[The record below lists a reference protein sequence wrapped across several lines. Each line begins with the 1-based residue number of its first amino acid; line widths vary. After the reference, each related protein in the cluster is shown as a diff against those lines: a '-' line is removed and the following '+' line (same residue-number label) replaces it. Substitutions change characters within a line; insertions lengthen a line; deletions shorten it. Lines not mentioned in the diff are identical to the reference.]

1 METRR
6 YATCRYRLILKI
18 AGCDRTRMTLLPI
31 SLPDRQWQHS
41 LVDLLSDRTP
51 PLRRLAAIG
60 AAMAALTGVE
70 LWLWTQYGS
79 QPWAVTASNVAIEG
93 CFAAAGML
101 AWRLRPR
108 SRTGPWMLVMA
119 LALSIANLNTG
130 FAYATEMPGREVTV
144 LLGLPAYWMQ
154 FVVGARLF
162 LTYPT
167 GRLTSVSDRRMVA
180 VGFAVSLVGAVLL
193 LLTKTPLP
201 LCAEWCGRSPLAV
214 TSDPGLYLSIR
225 TVLLIFWIVLAA
237 IVLVIVARRTIRA
250 APRRRR
256 ALTLM
261 TGAAAFT
268 ILLLLAQQLRLI
280 AIYAAGATS
289 PVADYLGIGMGWA
302 AVVALPVAFLLG
314 LLRERLEFASV
325 GSLVGELASVS
336 ADRVETALREVL
348 RDPGLRMAFPIPG
361 GLLDASGQP
370 FEPEPDQASM
380 PLGDPPVAILFHDPE
395 LAEQRDLLGAA
406 GAAAR
411 LALDNARLNAE
422 VRAQLTEIR
431 AASQRVVA
439 AADAERQRL
448 ERDLHDGAQQRLL
461 GVGMALGSLRQ
472 RLGDADQEMVN
483 ELEDELRVAIR
494 ELRDIAHGIRPA
506 VLTDQGLAPALAGL
520 ARQCAIPVVLDVHVP
535 HRLDPSVEATAYY
548 IVSEAL
554 QNVAKHS
561 GATSA
566 QIHVADTANG
576 LIIDIHDDGRG
587 GAAVQRGT
595 GLHGLA
601 DRAEAAG
608 GRFELS
614 SSAGTGTHLHIELPV
629 ERSRSSTV

>member
-1 METRR
+1 M
-6 YATCRYRLILKI
+6 TCV
-18 AGCDRTRMTLLPI
+18 PI
-31 SLPDRQWQHS
+31 SFHDRQWQHLAVGLRSDSTPS
-41 LVDLLSDRTP
+41 LRL
-51 PLRRLAAIG
+51 LAAIG
-60 AAMAALTGVE
+60 AAMAVSTAVE
-70 LWLWTQYGS
+70 LWLWARYGS
-79 QPWAVTASNVAIEG
+79 QPWAVTASNVAVPA
-93 CFAAAGML
+93 CFTAAGMV

-108 SRTGPWMLVMA
+108 SRIGPWMLVMA
-119 LALSIANLNTG
+119 LAITITNLNTG
-130 FAYATEMPGREVTV
+130 FAYETEMPGRELTV

-167 GRLTSVSDRRMVA
+167 GRFTSVVDRRIVA
-180 VGFAVSLVGAVLL
+180 VGFAVSTVGAILL

-201 LCAEWCGRSPLAV
+201 LCAGWCGRSPLAV
-214 TSDPGLYLSIR
+214 TSDPGLYLGIR
-225 TVLLIFWIVLAA
+225 TGLLIFWIVLAG
-237 IVLVIVARRTIRA
+237 IVLVIVARRTIQ
-250 APRRRR
+250 APSRRRR

-302 AVVALPVAFLLG
+302 AVVALPVAFMLG

-325 GSLVGELASVS
+325 GSLVGALASVS
-336 ADRVETALREVL
+336 ADRVEAALRDVL
-348 RDPGLRMAFPIPG
+348 RDPGLRVAFPIPG

-370 FEPEPDQASM
+370 FEPEPDQATM
-380 PLGDPPVAILFHDPE
+380 PLGDPPVAILFHDPD
-395 LAEQRDLLGAA
+395 LAEQRDLLSAA
-406 GAAAR
+406 GTAAR

-461 GVGMALGSLRQ
+461 GVGLALSSLRQ
-472 RLGDADQEMVN
+472 RLDDADQGMVN
-483 ELEDELRVAIR
+483 VLEDELRVAIR

-520 ARQCAIPVVLDVHVP
+520 ARQCAVPVSLDVHVP
-535 HRLDPSVEATAYY
+535 KRLDPSVEATAYY

-566 QIHVADTANG
+566 QIHVTDTANG
-576 LIIDIHDDGRG
+576 LIVDIHDDGRG
-587 GAAVQRGT
+587 GAAVQRGR

-601 DRAEAAG
+601 DRAEASG

-614 SSAGTGTHLHIELPV
+614 SSPGIGTHLHIELPV
-629 ERSRSSTV
+629 ERSRSSPV